1 MSNPQVNAKRTP
13 VWQPLPQ
20 LNSVEIHTVEFQR
33 STLGQHKVSAFEA
46 WALNEDQLLGSNRS
60 LDFNAAGSVFEESA
74 DNSKYENLSKG
85 IENQSVESTEKIDSG
100 FLDSLKEEA
109 FQKGILEG
117 KKLQK
122 LEFEAASEVQRAAE
136 LEKETA
142 LAEQLNLQVIDLL
155 SQISKSANDLLQNPT
170 VLHEPL
176 KRLALHLAEQLT
188 LTELSLSANGIENLI
203 QRSIETLDLEHNASL
218 QIELNPSDLAILQK
232 HLSSTEKNNNAWRL
246 ISDPH
251 LLPGSITVRAD
262 DSAVSDFVEN
272 RLESLAKSLLLDP
285 SRWQAQS
292 SFQPSRLSARATSG
306 LDIEDAL
313 PRTATPVDKQ
323 LSDVADDKED
333 FVNPIFPSDQG
344 LENDD

>member
-1 MSNPQVNAKRTP
+1 MSNPQVNVKRMP
-13 VWQPLPQ
+13 VWQPLPK
-20 LNSVEIHTVEFQR
+20 LHSVEIHTVEFQR

-46 WALNEDQLLGSNRS
+46 WTLNDDQLLGSNQS
-60 LDFNAAGSVFEESA
+60 S
-74 DNSKYENLSKG
+74 NLSASGSSFDESPNNSTHDNFSKD
-85 IENQSVESTEKIDSG
+85 IENQPGETAQKLDSG
-100 FLDSLKEEA
+100 FLESLKDEA
-109 FQKGILEG
+109 YRKGILEG

-122 LEFEAASEVQRAAE
+122 FELEAALEIQKAAE

-155 SQISKSANDLLQNPT
+155 SQISKSAKDLLQNPT

-188 LTELSLSANGIENLI
+188 LTELSLSANSIENLI
-203 QRSIETLDLEHNASL
+203 QRCIETLDLEHQASL

-232 HLSSTEKNNNAWRL
+232 HLSTTEKKDNSWRL

-251 LLPGSITVRAD
+251 LLPGSMTVRAD

-285 SRWQAQS
+285 SRWQAKS
-292 SFQPSRLSARATSG
+292 AFQPGRLSARSNTG

-313 PRTATPVDKQ
+313 PRTPPTFDKQ
-323 LSDVADDKED
+323 LSDVADDKMD
-333 FVNPIFPSDQG
+333 LVDPIFQIDQP
-344 LENDD
+344 LDHDD